1 MDGARR
7 RRRSEPGEILTLLD
21 LIEEHKGAFEYDW
34 LTRFQAPIGIIGTK
48 RMTYGKAWRMVE
60 ILLGDMSSQI
70 AAAVSGWSS
79 PISRTD
85 ATLRDL
91 YDLQYRTKAGR
102 KAVDYP
108 RPWDERGKK
117 IGGDNIVSI
126 DEFRAIKAN
135 LAAVEPRP
143 RDDRGRFVKRG

>member
-1 MDGARR
+1 
-7 RRRSEPGEILTLLD
+7 
-21 LIEEHKGAFEYDW
+21 
-34 LTRFQAPIGIIGTK
+34 
-48 RMTYGKAWRMVE
+48 MTYGKAWRLLE
-60 ILLGDMSSQI
+60 ILLGDMSSQV

-108 RPWDERGKK
+108 RPWDEKGTR
-117 IGGDNIVSI
+117 IGGDNVVSI
-126 DEFRAIKAN
+126 DQFKAIKAR
-135 LAAVEPRP
+135 LVAFEPRA
-143 RDDRGRFVKRG
+143 RDARGRFVKRD